1 MKTKFKTKLALS
13 VMTASTTLAP
23 LVAFAD
29 DKTKALPD
37 GGGLRDWILKIV
49 GTLLIAYLAVGL
61 FKDFVQQ
68 KWGAM
73 IGQLIGGILV
83 GWVCYS
89 PDSFMNF
96 LKTLVN
102 TITGG

>member
-1 MKTKFKTKLALS
+1 MKNKFKTKLALS
-13 VMTASTTLAP
+13 VMTASTTLSP
-23 LVAFAD
+23 LIAFAD
-29 DKTKALPD
+29 DKTLPD